1 MQDIDVFDMTVR
13 TMTDALGKSV
23 QHPDWLHAWRERLT
37 TLQRDRAAFKAKIAE
52 VMGSPDYTQSGRQKR
67 IGELQA
73 TMAERLQAEARHLQ
87 GYTDHIAT
95 LRRSAKPTEKPNE
108 LGHVLRYLQLQ
119 EIRQDIKRLD
129 PLEIRAIYE
138 SKLASE
144 PSESADLWLAAV
156 EESPQPLL
164 PGEILDRG
172 KERRALRALDPE
184 TRQKLADL
192 EALKSAH
199 EHFIS
204 LAQRE
209 LPADDPLARQAVGEV
224 SPEVDAS

>member
-1 MQDIDVFDMTVR
+1 MQDIDAFDMTVR

-23 QHPDWLHAWRERLT
+23 HNTDWLNAWRERLT
-37 TLQRDRAAFKAKIAE
+37 TLQHDRAAFKAKVAE
-52 VMGSPDYTQSGRQKR
+52 VMGSPDFTPTGRQKR
-67 IGELQA
+67 IEELQTA
-73 TMAERLQAEARHLQ
+73 MAERLKAEAGPLR
-87 GYTDHIAT
+87 GYEEHIAT
-95 LRRSAKPTEKPNE
+95 LRRTAKSTEKPSE
-108 LGHVLRYLQLQ
+108 LGQVLRYLQLQ
-119 EIRQDIKRLD
+119 ELRQDIKRLD

-144 PSESADLWLAAV
+144 ANETADLWLAAV

-172 KERRALRALDPE
+172 KEHRAMRALDAE

-199 EHFIS
+199 EHFID
-204 LAQRE
+204 LAGRE
-209 LPADDPLARQAVGEV
+209 LPQPDPIAEMAAGERNEHV
-224 SPEVDAS
+224 N